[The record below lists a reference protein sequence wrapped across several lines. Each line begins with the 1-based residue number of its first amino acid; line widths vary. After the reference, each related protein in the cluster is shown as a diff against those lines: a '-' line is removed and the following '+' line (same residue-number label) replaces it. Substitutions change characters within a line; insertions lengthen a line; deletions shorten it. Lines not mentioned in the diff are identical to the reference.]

1 VYATGNGAG
10 ACTRPGGGTP
20 FRGEKAVNR
29 EGGPRAPTCPRWPG
43 ASNPGG
49 AYGDFFAHEGLATTF
64 AAAAGEPA
72 PLEEVRK
79 GYEAGGEAPLLGCR
93 P

>member
-1 VYATGNGAG
+1 MYATGNGAG

-43 ASNPGG
+43 VSNPGG
-49 AYGDFFAHEGLATTF
+49 AYGDLFAHEGLAPTF
-64 AAAAGEPA
+64 AAAAGGPR
-72 PLEEVRK
+72 LVEEVRK
-79 GYEAGGEAPLLGCR
+79 GHEAGGKAL
-93 P
+93 